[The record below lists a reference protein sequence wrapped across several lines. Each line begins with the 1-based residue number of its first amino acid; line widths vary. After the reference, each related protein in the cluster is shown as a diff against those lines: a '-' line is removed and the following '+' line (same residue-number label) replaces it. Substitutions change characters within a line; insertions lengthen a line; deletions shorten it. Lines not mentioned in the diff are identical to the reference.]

1 MNTKVEI
8 RLNQFDKIK
17 KFLTE
22 VTKFSSDIDLIRDRY
37 VIDAKSSIGIFTI
50 DLSVPV
56 TVQIHSDN
64 DKEIEAFLITME
76 QFKKV

>member
-8 RLNQFDKIK
+8 RLNHFDKIK